1 MATFRPRLLALLV
14 ALTAAWSSPPVQAQ
28 KILAEGVEDLAGQI
42 AASVAKE
49 QKKKIAVL
57 PFRALDGQQTML
69 GMFLAEELVTNL
81 FERGLDIVE
90 RTMLDKV
97 LGEIKLGQSG
107 VIDPETAR
115 QVGKVAGVD
124 ALVSG
129 TITDLS
135 SYVALNCRLID
146 AQTGRVFAAAQVKIA
161 KDDDVKKIL
170 NASAPAA
177 PQLQSESVPEK
188 VSNPPAKA
196 GQRKEVDGF
205 VFELKA
211 CRAAGDSI
219 QCDFLITNN
228 GSDRQLSINVW
239 EASRLIDDAGNEH
252 PSRKDGSFLGSDQ
265 GSRSSDVSADL
276 ISGVPVRA
284 RVSFQG
290 GAEGVLSASVVE
302 LSATSSARS
311 GVRVDRGDFSGSS
324 RSAFRVQF
332 RNVALTR

>member
-1 MATFRPRLLALLV
+1 MMATNRPFVLAVLV
-14 ALTAAWSSPPVQAQ
+14 ALAAAWSTPSAQAQ

-170 NASAPAA
+170 NASVPPA

-211 CRAAGDSI
+211 CRAAGDSV
-219 QCDFLITNN
+219 QCDFLITNS
-228 GSDRQLSINVW
+228 GADRELTIRTRQ
-239 EASRLIDDAGNEH
+239 SRLIDDAGSEH
-252 PSRKDGSFLGSDQ
+252 LGRTQGSSLGSSQDVY
-265 GSRSSDVSADL
+265 GLGMDSDLV
-276 ISGVPVRA
+276 SGVPIRA
-284 RVSFQG
+284 RVSFEG
-290 GAEGVLSASVVE
+290 GADEARSASVVE
-302 LSATSSARS
+302 LSATS
-311 GVRVDRGDFSGSS
+311 GTPRVTRFK
-324 RSAFRVQF
+324 VQF
-332 RNVALTR
+332 HNIPLTH